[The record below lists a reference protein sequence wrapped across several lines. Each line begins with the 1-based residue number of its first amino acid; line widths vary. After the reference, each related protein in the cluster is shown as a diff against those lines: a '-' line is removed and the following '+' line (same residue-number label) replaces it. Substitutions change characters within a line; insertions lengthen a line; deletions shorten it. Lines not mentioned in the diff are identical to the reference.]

1 MTKLHDELAA
11 LHEPRNVFGKPLA
24 VSLPIDLRDRIQSAL
39 QEHEAQAATIET
51 LRDLLRQRDGG
62 AHDADCKYL
71 RGNGSQRC
79 NCMHFEVLEAL
90 KETSDE

>member
-39 QEHEAQAATIET
+39 QEHEAQAATIQKLEAFIASIAQMPDAACKREET
-51 LRDLLRQRDGG
+51 IWELRDKAR
-62 AHDADCKYL
+62 K
-71 RGNGSQRC
+71 
-79 NCMHFEVLEAL
+79 L